1 MGKNK
6 NEEEFNYDYDYDYN
20 YDYDYK
26 NQGKKQQE
34 SADELDDEANVRDS
48 NGNVL
53 RDGDAVMPIK
63 DLKVK
68 GASLN
73 LKRGTVI
80 KGIRL
85 TGDDNTVECRIGKK
99 TIVLKTEFL
108 KKK

>member
-1 MGKNK
+1 MGKKNK
-6 NEEEFNYDYDYDYN
+6 NHQDNNGEDYNYDYDYDYN
-20 YDYDYK
+20 YDYSYK
-26 NQGKKQQE
+26 
-34 SADELDDEANVRDS
+34 DETPTEEEEGHVVRDS

-53 RDGDAVMPIK
+53 KDGDAVMPIK

-85 TGDDNTVECRIGKK
+85 TEDDDMVECRIGKK
-99 TIVLKTEFL
+99 TIVLKTAFL

>member
-1 MGKNK
+1 MGKDNK
-6 NEEEFNYDYDYDYN
+6 NEEEFDYDYDYN

-26 NQGKKQQE
+26 KQGKKE
-34 SADELDDEANVRDS
+34 EKEEVVEEASNVKDS
-48 NGNVL
+48 NGNIL
-53 RDGDAVMPIK
+53 RDGDSVMPIK

-85 TGDDNTVECRIGKK
+85 TGDDNAVECRIGKK
-99 TIVLKTEFL
+99 TIVLKTSFL

>member
-1 MGKNK
+1 MGKDNK
-6 NEEEFNYDYDYDYN
+6 NEEEFDYDYDYN

-26 NQGKKQQE
+26 NQGKKQ
-34 SADELDDEANVRDS
+34 DEEEKEEGPNVKDS
-48 NGNVL
+48 NGNIL
-53 RDGDAVMPIK
+53 RDGDSVMPIK

-80 KGIRL
+80 KSIRL
-85 TGDDNTVECRIGKK
+85 TGDDNAVECRIGKK
-99 TIVLKTEFL
+99 TIVLKTQFL